1 MAPVVE
7 RGRPR
12 QQSTGQPAVKVT
24 RMPRGP
30 RRFMLAQRPSGRRR
44 ASGRRRTV
52 RARWVRLRD
61 TLQPTLAMPSDT
73 VLVAAL
79 IVLTGSGLAVL
90 LSASYFYGDR
100 VFDDPLR
107 FFRRQVLWVAL
118 GTLIAAIVAS
128 VPLRH
133 VRRAVLPLV
142 AVSLPLV
149 ALTSV
154 PGIGLWAMGAQRWI
168 VIGGLSFQPSEL
180 AKLALVVYLAHILD
194 RKGNMAELTYGRT
207 MRVIIPPML
216 VVGLFAALVYL
227 QNDFSTPIFLV
238 FLAMAMLWLA
248 GVRLGLFAALS
259 MAGTPLAVL
268 LLLSKE
274 HRVLR
279 LIAFLEPTADPAGS
293 GYQVLAARDALAR
306 GGLWGTGIGRG
317 QMKLGPLPEAH
328 SDFIF
333 AVAGEEMGLVGVILI
348 LGLFAVLAWRGYL
361 IVRHHRDR
369 FARYLAFGLTTSI
382 VAQAFLN
389 LAVVSSLVPATG
401 LPLPFYSSGGSALLT
416 TFAMCG
422 LLVGLSRRP
431 ADVATEHLSVRQRD
445 HDSGVEKL

>member
-7 RGRPR
+7 RGSPQAQRMA
-12 QQSTGQPAVKVT
+12 QPAVKVT
-24 RMPRGP
+24 HLPSVL
-30 RRFMLAQRPSGRRR
+30 RRVMLAQRP
-44 ASGRRRTV
+44 AGRRRTV
-52 RARWVRLRD
+52 RTSWVRLRD
-61 TLQPTLAMPSDT
+61 TLQPTLAMPADS

-100 VFDDPLR
+100 LFDDPLR

-118 GTLIAAIVAS
+118 GTLIAVVAAS

-133 VRRAVLPLV
+133 VRRTVLPLV
-142 AVSLPLV
+142 TVSLALV
-149 ALTSV
+149 VLTSV

-194 RKGNMAELTYGRT
+194 RKGNLAELTYGRT
-207 MRVIIPPML
+207 LRVIVPPML

-248 GVRLGLFAALS
+248 GMRMGLFAAVT
-259 MAGTPLAVL
+259 MAGTPLALL

-279 LIAFLEPTADPAGS
+279 LIAFLEPTADRAGS

-333 AVAGEEMGLVGVILI
+333 AVAGEEMGLVGVVLI

-369 FARYLAFGLTTSI
+369 FARFLAFGLTTSI

-389 LAVVSSLVPATG
+389 LAVVSSLVPTTG

-422 LLVGLSRRP
+422 LLVGLSRR
-431 ADVATEHLSVRQRD
+431 ASEVAAEPLSVRAHD
-445 HDSGVEKL
+445 HDAGVKKL

>member
-1 MAPVVE
+1 MASVVG
-7 RGRPR
+7 RGRP
-12 QQSTGQPAVKVT
+12 QPHNLAQPEGKATHLQRVL
-24 RMPRGP
+24 RP
-30 RRFMLAQRPSGRRR
+30 FMLAQRPSGRRR
-44 ASGRRRTV
+44 TKRT
-52 RARWVRLRD
+52 RWMRLRD
-61 TLQPTLAMPSDT
+61 TVQPTLAMPSDS

-100 VFDDPLR
+100 LFDDPLR

-118 GTLIAAIVAS
+118 GTLIAAIAAA
-128 VPLRH
+128 VPLRY

-149 ALTSV
+149 VLTSV

-180 AKLALVVYLAHILD
+180 AKMALVVYLAHILD
-194 RKGNMAELTYGRT
+194 RKGNLAEFTYART
-207 MRVIIPPML
+207 MRVIAPPML
-216 VVGLFAALVYL
+216 VAGLFAALVYL

-238 FLAMAMLWLA
+238 FLAMAMLWVA
-248 GVRLGLFAALS
+248 GVRMGLFAALT
-259 MAGTPLAVL
+259 MAGAPLALML
-268 LLLSKE
+268 LLTKE

-306 GGLWGTGIGRG
+306 GGVWGTGIGRG

-333 AVAGEEMGLVGVILI
+333 AVAGEELGLVGVILI

-361 IVRHHRDR
+361 IVRNHRDR
-369 FARYLAFGLTTSI
+369 FARYLAFGLTTAI
-382 VAQAFLN
+382 VAQAILN

-401 LPLPFYSSGGSALLT
+401 LPLPFYSSED
-416 TFAMCG
+416 
-422 LLVGLSRRP
+422 RRC
-431 ADVATEHLSVRQRD
+431 
-445 HDSGVEKL
+445 